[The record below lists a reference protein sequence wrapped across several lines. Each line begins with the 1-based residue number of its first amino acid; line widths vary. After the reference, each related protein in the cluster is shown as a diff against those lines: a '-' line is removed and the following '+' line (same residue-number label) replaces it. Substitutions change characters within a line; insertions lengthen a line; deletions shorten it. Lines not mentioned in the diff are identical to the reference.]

1 MARGRPDTL
10 VLEKLPIKETTGR
23 APGPGPIQ
31 LSTWRIYA
39 ERYISKAPLVLH
51 TDAAKAYSKPI
62 EGVLHTKV
70 IHQQKKEKKKV
81 NGKWVKP
88 HFTKKVTLKTPRG
101 QVLKRMAGTQ
111 TVDGLWTTLR
121 KNSRKF
127 QGDFHTLDDL
137 VRFTQWKV
145 WCRGQ
150 DLITSLARTCR

>member
-1 MARGRPDTL
+1 M
-10 VLEKLPIKETTGR
+10 VLEKLPVKET
-23 APGPGPIQ
+23 AGPGPIQ

-39 ERYISKAPLVLH
+39 QRYISKASLVLH

-70 IHQQKKEKKKV
+70 IHQKKKV
-81 NGKWVKP
+81 NGKWLKP

-111 TVDGLWTTLR
+111 TVDRLWTTLR

-127 QGDFHTLDDL
+127 QGDFRTLDDL

-145 WCRGQ
+145 WCRGK
-150 DLITSLARTCR
+150 DLITSLAETCK